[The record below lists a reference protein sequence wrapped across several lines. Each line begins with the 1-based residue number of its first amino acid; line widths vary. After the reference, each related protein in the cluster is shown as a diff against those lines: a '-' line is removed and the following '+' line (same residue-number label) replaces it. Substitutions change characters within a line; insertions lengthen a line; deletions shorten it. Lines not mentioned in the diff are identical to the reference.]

1 MSLLIDALK
10 KQRLTPTSSVA
21 QVGGDVFKSV
31 PVSKAKKIIL
41 ISLSTVIVVSLTA
54 TGSFLIFK
62 YVEKKRMSEMLRDK
76 MAQVEKTS
84 GKNIQSILEEK
95 SGEGKESLSEIEGQG
110 ELREK
115 LLEKIQERKKAQA
128 PTPVVENNAAT
139 TPTSSIDSL
148 AQAQQPEAASTS
160 DAPAAS
166 ADTTSSASPAATN
179 ESLRARLN
187 ARRAGGA
194 AASLTNNNNAQT
206 NNSASADALT
216 TAPSSNTDSQDN
228 VSSDTTD
235 SSSQSNNRNDSSSEE
250 VKVDIQTVPDDL
262 GANNPVYLKALEFM
276 QANQY
281 DKALSL
287 LENNEGL
294 LLKTQG
300 LSALLLARIYLATG
314 EYELADKTLDRA
326 MMLHAGSE
334 MDLLALRA
342 QALFMQRKYQETID
356 LLSSQSPDLTSSPS
370 YYALL
375 ADAYMHLDQASNAV
389 SVFQQIVARFPNS
402 PEYWLGL
409 AVAYQK
415 TGDASS
421 AMVAYRRAAQ
431 LSPDD
436 PQVTLFI
443 NQQLQSLETT

>member
-10 KQRLTPTSSVA
+10 KHRLTPTSSIA
-21 QVGGDVFKSV
+21 QVGGDALKSV
-31 PVSKAKKIIL
+31 PVSKSKKIIL

-54 TGSFLIFK
+54 TGSFLVFK
-62 YVEKKRMSEMLRDK
+62 HVEKKRMSEMLGDK
-76 MAQVEKTS
+76 IAQVEKTS
-84 GKNIQSILEEK
+84 GKNIKSILEEK
-95 SGEGKESLSEIEGQG
+95 SGEGKESLGEIHGQG

-115 LLEKIQERKKAQA
+115 LMEKMQERKNAQA
-128 PTPVVENNAAT
+128 PTPIAENNTAT
-139 TPTSSIDSL
+139 TTSSNSDNAS
-148 AQAQQPEAASTS
+148 QPEAALTS
-160 DAPAAS
+160 GAPAAS

-187 ARRAGGA
+187 ARRAGGG
-194 AASLTNNNNAQT
+194 AASLPNNNNAQA
-206 NNSASADALT
+206 NNSTSADAST

-235 SSSQSNNRNDSSSEE
+235 SSSQSNNSNDSSSEE

-262 GANNPVYLKALEFM
+262 GANNPVYLKALGFM

-281 DKALSL
+281 DKALPL

-443 NQQLQSLETT
+443 NQQLQVLEAT